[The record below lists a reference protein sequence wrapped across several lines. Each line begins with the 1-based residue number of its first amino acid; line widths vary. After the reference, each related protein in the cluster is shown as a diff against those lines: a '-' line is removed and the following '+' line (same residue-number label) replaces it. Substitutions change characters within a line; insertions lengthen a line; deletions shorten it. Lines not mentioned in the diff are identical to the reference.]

1 MNRGNEVRQFQLK
14 DLSVVH
20 YPTTERPQEDV
31 FSGRAGSQSMSCF
44 TFINQH
50 GKSNPGDRVDM
61 DVSTSHLFCSH
72 QPPVHPMTLSL
83 TAVFAISVKH
93 HAACYLQPASDIS
106 VNDA

>member
-1 MNRGNEVRQFQLK
+1 MNRGNEVRLFQLK

-20 YPTTERPQEDV
+20 YPTTARPHEDV

-61 DVSTSHLFCSH
+61 DVSTCHLVCSH
-72 QPPVHPMTLSL
+72 HPPVHPMTLYGHWPGRL
-83 TAVFAISVKH
+83 CLRI
-93 HAACYLQPASDIS
+93 I
-106 VNDA
+106 